1 MRRALLLLMIVSVVA
16 GTTGVALAAFTDTS
30 SNSGNSFAAASRF
43 ASCYYDDAVADDPV
57 SYWRLDETS
66 GTTAADVEGA
76 NNGTYTNSPTLGQ
89 SGALAASTN
98 KAVGFNGS
106 NQYVTVPNS
115 SSLAP
120 TSQVTVE
127 AWVRPNTATAG
138 LNSQVV
144 SKSYSSFSP
153 PWNDYALLAN
163 GPSARPYFEMTIGGV
178 NRQVLGNFALPTA
191 TFSHLVGTYNG
202 STMRLYVNG
211 REVASASY
219 SGAIATSGQPL
230 QFGRLASGNN
240 YFNGRIDEV
249 AVYSSALSAARVL
262 AHYNSGRCYRD
273 EPLADNPAG
282 YWRLGETGDSATA
295 FDGKSTNH
303 GTYTGGVNVGSGN
316 LLDNASFENGT
327 TSWSPAA
334 STTLASV
341 TSPVRLGS
349 KAASVTGGGFTAGAL
364 TAASARPAASAG
376 KTYTGWAYFRPDTT
390 ALLAFVNLVFYDSG
404 GTQLQST
411 GSSTT
416 IEVAGQWVQNSATAT
431 APANTATVGLAA
443 HVAAP
448 GGTTHYIDSAQLVE
462 DVPGGIDADDN
473 DAASFDGSNDY
484 VTVPHTSSLA
494 PTSAITVEAWVKP
507 DAIAGGYGRVVAKP
521 YTSYAAPYNDYALV
535 VNGAFSLPGFELTIA
550 GTQRTQYTLPVL
562 PTDSFSHLVGTYD
575 GSTMKFYV
583 NGVLTASNSYSGSI
597 GSSGQPLQ
605 LGRLPGGNYVDGTV
619 DEVAVYG
626 SALSEARI
634 QAHYIAG
641 RAYRDVVLDSTP
653 VSYWRLGESSG
664 TSAADEMNAH
674 NGTYT
679 NGPTLA
685 KSGAIAGNQ
694 NTAVSFDGVDDHV
707 TTGDLSVCEGTNF
720 SIEAWAK
727 GTSATTNLWIT
738 SEGSTSTNNPICG
751 LVHEGTNA
759 RFYVRD
765 NAGTATTPTGST
777 GTFND
782 DNWHHLVGV
791 RSGNTFTL
799 YVDGAQAAQTTATLG
814 AIAVDTSAIGAL
826 KRAAVGN
833 YYPGTVDDVAI
844 YNTALSATQAKLHY
858 DAGKDAPR

>member
-1 MRRALLLLMIVSVVA
+1 MRRAVLLLMIIAVVA
-16 GTTGVALAAFTDTS
+16 GTTGVAVAAFIDTT
-30 SNSGNSFAAASRF
+30 SNSGNSFAAASTFDR
-43 ASCYYDDAVADDPV
+43 CYYDDVVADSPV

-66 GTTAADVEGA
+66 GTTAADVQGA
-76 NNGTYTNSPTLGQ
+76 NNGTYQNSPTLGQ

-98 KAVGFNGS
+98 KAVQLDGVND
-106 NQYVTVPNS
+106 YVNVPHNASLDPNS
-115 SSLAP
+115 I
-120 TSQVTVE
+120 TVE
-127 AWVRPNTATAG
+127 AWAKSNGATWNTNG
-138 LNSQVV
+138 WLV
-144 SKSYSSFSP
+144 SKRDKFILHPDQGTTTMRWYIQRGAGWQSVSYSLP
-153 PWNDYALLAN
+153 DIQRWHDYV
-163 GPSARPYFEMTIGGV
+163 GV
-178 NRQVLGNFALPTA
+178 
-191 TFSHLVGTYNG
+191 YNA
-202 STMRLYVNG
+202 STGDQALYVDG
-211 REVASASY
+211 RVVASATY
-219 SGAIATSGQPL
+219 SAANLISSTKALTIGADDPT
-230 QFGRLASGNN
+230 QFSRYGN
-240 YFNGRIDEV
+240 GWIDEV
-249 AVYSSALSAARVL
+249 AVYSGALSAARVL

-295 FDGKSTNH
+295 FDSKSTNH
-303 GTYTGGVNVGSGN
+303 GTYTNGANTGSGN
-316 LLDNASFENGT
+316 LLSNPSFESGT
-327 TSWSPAA
+327 TDWSA
-334 STTLASV
+334 SAGTLASV

-349 KAASVTGGGFTAGAL
+349 KAVSVTGGGFGIGARTAD
-364 TAASARPAASAG
+364 SARPAASAG
-376 KTYTGWAYFRPDTT
+376 KTYTGWAYFRPATT
-390 ALLAFVNLVFYDSG
+390 ALTALVQLSFHDSG
-404 GTQLQST
+404 GAQLQTSDSPFT
-411 GSSTT
+411 S
-416 IEVAGQWVQNSATAT
+416 EVAGQWVQVSATGT
-431 APANTATVGLAA
+431 APANTASVRIEAD
-443 HVAAP
+443 VIVP

-462 DVPGGIDADDN
+462 DVPGGIDNDNN

-484 VTVPHTSSLA
+484 IAIPHTSSLA
-494 PTSAITVEAWVKP
+494 PTSAITVEAWAKP
-507 DAIAGGYGRVVAKP
+507 DSSSGSLYSRVVAKP
-521 YTSYAAPYNDYALV
+521 YTSYTGPYNDYALIT
-535 VNGAFSLPGFELTIA
+535 NGPFAASSFELTIG
-550 GTQRTQYTLPVL
+550 GTQRVQYGNAVL
-562 PTDSFSHLVGTYD
+562 PAGGFSHMVGTYD

-583 NGVLTASNSYSGSI
+583 NGVLTASDPYTGSI
-597 GSSGQPLQ
+597 ASSGQPLQ
-605 LGRLPGGNYVDGTV
+605 IGRLPGGNYFDGTV

-626 SALSEARI
+626 SALSESRI

-641 RAYRDVVLDSTP
+641 RAYRDVVLDSSP

-664 TSAADEMNAH
+664 TSAADEKNAH

-738 SEGSTSTNNPICG
+738 SEGSTTTNNPICG
-751 LVHEGTNA
+751 LVHEGANA

-782 DNWHHLVGV
+782 GNWHHLVGV
-791 RSGNTFTL
+791 RNGNTFTL

-858 DAGKDAPR
+858 DAGRDSPR